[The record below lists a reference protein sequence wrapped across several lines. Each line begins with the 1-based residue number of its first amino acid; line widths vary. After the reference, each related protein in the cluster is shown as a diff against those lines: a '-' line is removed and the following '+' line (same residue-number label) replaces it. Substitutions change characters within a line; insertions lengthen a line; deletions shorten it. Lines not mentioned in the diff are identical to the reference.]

1 MDKPFDPMTVRFFMM
16 QAHYRSTLDF
26 TSEALLASEKGHTRL
41 QEAMSSLAI
50 LQTGESSTKKV
61 QEYIDSFYDAMNDD
75 FNTPVL
81 IANLFEV
88 VKYINSIQDG
98 KASISKTDLNLLRN
112 EMNAFVTGVLGLSI
126 DTPEE
131 DNKLEPIM
139 KLVLDLRQEARENK
153 DWSTSDKIRD
163 GLAKAG
169 ITVKDSKDGSTWN

>member
-1 MDKPFDPMTVRFFMM
+1 
-16 QAHYRSTLDF
+16 
-26 TSEALLASEKGHTRL
+26 
-41 QEAMSSLAI
+41 
-50 LQTGESSTKKV
+50 
-61 QEYIDSFYDAMNDD
+61 
-75 FNTPVL
+75 
-81 IANLFEV
+81 
-88 VKYINSIQDG
+88 
-98 KASISKTDLNLLRN
+98 
-112 EMNAFVTGVLGLSI
+112 MNAFVTGVLGLSI